1 MKYQAH
7 YHDYL
12 IHELQRNT
20 KLSNQEIYKQ
30 IYLFSK
36 TDDYQKGYDV
46 WYKIHYKPEYT
57 YGQKTH
63 ISKHYR

>member
-20 KLSNQEIYKQ
+20 KLNNQEIYKQ
-30 IYLFSK
+30 IYEFTK
-36 TDDYQKGYDV
+36 TDDYKKGYEI